1 MYTISKHTKF
11 VNVKWDFIDMDKE
24 AEDVSGLSIELNNA
38 IAIQGKLLRM
48 TYSHN
53 DWLVTQ
59 DTNEIK
65 RVLVEQL
72 TKFLLEG
79 EGKNYITFT
88 KNTDPQTFQTNY
100 MATLCLTPNNQTQLI
115 ITSLKDK
122 NLL

>member
-1 MYTISKHTKF
+1 MYTTSKHTKF
-11 VNVKWDFIDMDKE
+11 VNVKWGFIDMDEK

-38 IAIQGKLLRM
+38 IGIQGKLLRM
-48 TYSHN
+48 SYSHS
-53 DWLVTQ
+53 DWLAMQ

-72 TKFLLEG
+72 TKFLLED

-88 KNTDPQTFQTNY
+88 KSTNPQTFQTNY
-100 MATLCLTPNNQTQLI
+100 MVTLCLTPNNQTQLI
-115 ITSLKDK
+115 INSMKNK